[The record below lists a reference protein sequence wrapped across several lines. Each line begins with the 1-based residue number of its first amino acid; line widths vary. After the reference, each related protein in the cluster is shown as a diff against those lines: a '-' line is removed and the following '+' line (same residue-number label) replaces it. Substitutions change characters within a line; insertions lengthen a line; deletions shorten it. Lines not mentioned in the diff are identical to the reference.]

1 MIGKG
6 RLQIICRYESSIKK
20 RRGGGGRGKGKGN
33 PTTLVPRDDE
43 TCFSPR
49 ILPSIRRGDSSLVR
63 DSRSPIYTW
72 NTGFWEILLWKILI
86 MLFAWNYYVSN
97 VLFLTCCYFQNWI
110 NFLVV

>member
-20 RRGGGGRGKGKGN
+20 RRGGGEGGKGKGN

-49 ILPSIRRGDSSLVR
+49 ILPSIRRGDSSFVR
-63 DSRSPIYTW
+63 DSRSPTYT
-72 NTGFWEILLWKILI
+72 
-86 MLFAWNYYVSN
+86 
-97 VLFLTCCYFQNWI
+97 
-110 NFLVV
+110 